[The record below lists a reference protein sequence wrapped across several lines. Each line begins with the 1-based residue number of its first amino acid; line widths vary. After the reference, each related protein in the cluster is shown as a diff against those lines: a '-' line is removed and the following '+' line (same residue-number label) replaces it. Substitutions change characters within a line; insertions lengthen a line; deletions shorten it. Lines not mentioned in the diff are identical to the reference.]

1 MRYFWVIINT
11 IFWTTTLGA
20 IGILSSIFE
29 SKKGK
34 MLGACA
40 QIWAKL
46 ILRIGGVSYS
56 VEGLD
61 NLDKNKSYVFAGN
74 HASGFDILLAY
85 ATLPFWIV
93 SIAKIELRSIF
104 FLGFVMKSAGHIFVD
119 RNNHEKAIKSLNEAK
134 RSLFQNPRSI
144 LLYPEGTRSLNGS
157 IRKFKPGGL
166 ILGAQLGLSIVPI
179 YYSGTFE
186 LLKKGSFKIK
196 RNQKIKLKIGHP
208 VKVKDYDYSKRREL
222 AKLIENK
229 VIELSKGNK

>member
-56 VEGLD
+56 VEGLE

-74 HASGFDILLAY
+74 HASGFDILLAFRFCN
-85 ATLPFWIV
+85 LKFSRI
-93 SIAKIELRSIF
+93 RSQARTDSF
-104 FLGFVMKSAGHIFVD
+104 PP
-119 RNNHEKAIKSLNEAK
+119 LN
-134 RSLFQNPRSI
+134 
-144 LLYPEGTRSLNGS
+144 
-157 IRKFKPGGL
+157 
-166 ILGAQLGLSIVPI
+166 
-179 YYSGTFE
+179 
-186 LLKKGSFKIK
+186 
-196 RNQKIKLKIGHP
+196 
-208 VKVKDYDYSKRREL
+208 
-222 AKLIENK
+222 
-229 VIELSKGNK
+229 